1 MTMAIAERLKTKEPN
16 NKLENAIPHH
26 RMAKTIDEDKGQAM
40 RLSILTCKT
49 LNTATAAT
57 TPIRKCQYRIDN
69 TKKKM
74 VFRFNVQ
81 RQTRR
86 LTMISSI
93 DADGRRTTDTEITD
107 RRPTTEDRQR
117 KADNGRPTTEGR
129 QRKADNGRLTMKL

>member
-1 MTMAIAERLKTKEPN
+1 
-16 NKLENAIPHH
+16 
-26 RMAKTIDEDKGQAM
+26 MAKTIDEDKGQAM

-86 LTMISSI
+86 LTMTSAF
-93 DADGRRTTDTEITD
+93 DTDEQRTMDGQRTN
-107 RRPTTEDRQR
+107 
-117 KADNGRPTTEGR
+117 NGQLINETLVP
-129 QRKADNGRLTMKL
+129 KD

>member
-1 MTMAIAERLKTKEPN
+1 MRKRSAKAETELRPETS
-16 NKLENAIPHH
+16 
-26 RMAKTIDEDKGQAM
+26 TDEDKVGQAM

-74 VFRFNVQ
+74 VFCFNVQ

-86 LTMISSI
+86 LTMTPTINI
-93 DADGRRTTDTEITD
+93 DGRRTTDTEITD
-107 RRPTTEDRQR
+107 ERLITED
-117 KADNGRPTTEGR
+117 
-129 QRKADNGRLTMKL
+129 

>member
-1 MTMAIAERLKTKEPN
+1 MRKRSAKAETELRPETS
-16 NKLENAIPHH
+16 
-26 RMAKTIDEDKGQAM
+26 TDEDKVGQAM

-86 LTMISSI
+86 LTMTSAF
-93 DADGRRTTDTEITD
+93 DTDEQRTTDEQQTTD
-107 RRPTTEDRQR
+107 KR
-117 KADNGRPTTEGR
+117 NSGTEGLTGTR
-129 QRKADNGRLTMKL
+129 TIKTWRLALPRDC